1 MTFNDTFIDRVNSH
15 KHLGVFLTSNLDWSL
30 QIHQSC
36 LKANRKLSV
45 LRSVK
50 MLQRKTLDLLFKVT
64 VRSVVDYALPL
75 YGNTLRNSEL
85 ARLEQL
91 QYRGA
96 KIVTGALHF
105 TSREKL
111 NEDLGWET
119 IKKRIDFLGLCIFHK
134 IHRYE
139 CRPLLRKCLT
149 KLDIE
154 KRQTRFKGGY
164 GHYPNYGHKFLN
176 SFFPYISKLWN
187 SLPVSTRILEVAD
200 FKCQLKLDMKPAKYK
215 TFSVGYKYS
224 NSILTRFRT
233 GRTDLNLDRFT
244 IGLSTDPSCQC
255 HHKVESS
262 EHFILDCF
270 LFTVER
276 QKLFEQVE
284 HLIPNFSKFNKK
296 EKFHILTRGVE
307 ALNPDFYYT
316 NKKLSLA
323 VQNFIIKTKRFS

>member
-1 MTFNDTFIDRVNSH
+1 M
-15 KHLGVFLTSNLDWSL
+15 
-30 QIHQSC
+30 
-36 LKANRKLSV
+36 
-45 LRSVK
+45 
-50 MLQRKTLDLLFKVT
+50 
-64 VRSVVDYALPL
+64 
-75 YGNTLRNSEL
+75 
-85 ARLEQL
+85 
-91 QYRGA
+91 
-96 KIVTGALHF
+96 
-105 TSREKL
+105 
-111 NEDLGWET
+111 
-119 IKKRIDFLGLCIFHK
+119 
-134 IHRYE
+134 
-139 CRPLLRKCLT
+139 
-149 KLDIE
+149 
-154 KRQTRFKGGY
+154 
-164 GHYPNYGHKFLN
+164 
-176 SFFPYISKLWN
+176 
-187 SLPVSTRILEVAD
+187 EVAD

-284 HLIPNFSKFNKK
+284 HLIPKFSKFNKK

-307 ALNPDFYYT
+307 ALNPDFYHT